1 MTSTPFN
8 FKNVYENFLFTKAS
22 QNKVKVVKSKIN
34 NSERNSVRK
43 QLRVINSCKKTISKK
58 ISGIVIQTRRTQ
70 DNNKIRKEI
79 KLNKQKFKRLNCY
92 NFSF

>member
-22 QNKVKVVKSKIN
+22 QNKIKVVKSKIN

-70 DNNKIRKEI
+70 DNNKK
-79 KLNKQKFKRLNCY
+79 KRNQIEQTKI
-92 NFSF
+92 